1 MKKILILVWVMLALM
16 PAAPAAV
23 GPLKTFAAPTE
34 VTPAKPAGKKAA
46 ALYNYANKHPR
57 LQQLA
62 LKLTQKKWFQKWM
75 AKADEKQRTKD
86 IMGTI
91 AVVAGGLLI
100 LSVFTVPAAALVLV
114 PAAIVCGIIGVTRN
128 PNRKS
133 YTLALIGLILGGLYL
148 VAILLLLAL
157 ALAWTNG
164 W

>member
-1 MKKILILVWVMLALM
+1 MKKFLVFIWVMLALI

-23 GPLKTFAAPTE
+23 GPLHTYTAPPE
-34 VTPAKPAGKKAA
+34 VLQTKPAGKKAA
-46 ALYNYANKHPR
+46 VLYNYLNKHPR
-57 LQQLA
+57 LQQA
-62 LKLTQKKWFQKWM
+62 LLQLTQKKWFQKWM
-75 AKADEKQRTKD
+75 AKADERQRTKD

-100 LSVFTVPAAALVLV
+100 LSLFTVPAAALLLV

>member
-1 MKKILILVWVMLALM
+1 MKRILVLVWIMLALV
-16 PAAPAAV
+16 PAAPAAN
-23 GPLKTFAAPTE
+23 GPQLVHPVRHHTKE
-34 VTPAKPAGKKAA
+34 AKPAGKKSA
-46 ALYNYANKHPR
+46 ALANYLKKHPR
-57 LQQLA
+57 LQQMA

-100 LSVFTVPAAALVLV
+100 LSLFTVPVAALVLV
-114 PAAIVCGIIGVTRN
+114 PAAVVCGIIGVSKN

-148 VAILLLLAL
+148 VALLLLLAV
-157 ALAWTNG
+157 AVAWQNG

>member
-1 MKKILILVWVMLALM
+1 MKKILVLVWIMLALT

-34 VTPAKPAGKKAA
+34 MIPVKPAGKKAA
-46 ALYNYANKHPR
+46 ALYNYANKHQR

-75 AKADEKQRTKD
+75 AKADERQRTKD

-100 LSVFTVPAAALVLV
+100 LSLFTVPVAALVLV

-148 VAILLLLAL
+148 VAILLLLAV